1 MQRDFLP
8 GEQRQ
13 EVAGRNG
20 SGVGE
25 KSGEVGQEAND
36 VLWADVPGAKGTEV
50 ERLVALAEA
59 LAVFVNEKGMMIIG
73 ETPSNSPLRGRT

>member
-13 EVAGRNG
+13 EVVRRSG

-25 KSGEVGQEAND
+25 KASEVGQEAND
-36 VLWADVPGAKGTEV
+36 VLRADMPGTKGTEV

-59 LAVFVNEKGMMIIG
+59 LAVFVNEKGMMIIK
-73 ETPSNSPLRGRT
+73 R

>member
-8 GEQRQ
+8 GEKRQ
-13 EVAGRNG
+13 EVLRFCGGRG
-20 SGVGE
+20 RLE
-25 KSGEVGQEAND
+25 AGEVGQEAND

-59 LAVFVNEKGMMIIG
+59 LAVFVHEKGMMIIG
-73 ETPSNSPLRGRT
+73 ETPSNSPSKGRT

>member
-25 KSGEVGQEAND
+25 KAGEVGQEAND
-36 VLWADVPGAKGTEV
+36 VLRADVPGAKGTKV
-50 ERLVALAEA
+50 ERLVAFAEA

-73 ETPSNSPLRGRT
+73 ETPSDSPFRRRT

>member
-1 MQRDFLP
+1 MQRDLLP

-25 KSGEVGQEAND
+25 KSGEMSQEADD
-36 VLWADVPGAKGTEV
+36 VLGGDVPGAKGSEV

-59 LAVFVNEKGMMIIG
+59 LSAFVDEKRMMEVG
-73 ETPSNSPLRGRT
+73 DPPAPFRGRS

>member
-1 MQRDFLP
+1 MQRNLLP

-13 EVAGRNG
+13 EVVRRSG

-25 KSGEVGQEAND
+25 KAGEVGQEAND
-36 VLWADVPGAKGTEV
+36 VLRADMPGTKGTEV

-59 LAVFVNEKGMMIIG
+59 LAVFVNEKGMMIIK
-73 ETPSNSPLRGRT
+73 R